1 MNISALSQKMN
12 LKWWKKNSWT
22 IILLLILPFTLINLS
37 CSKKNND
44 KPQSQT
50 TSGCALIS
58 WTNTLGDSGY
68 FQGSYVTPSKFEL
81 VAEHHYDGITASSI
95 YLHYDVNDH
104 IVNDHP
110 GYTVTYNND
119 NIVKIDYT
127 DETTDWIMNFNSL
140 GQLTTISASG
150 TDNGDQV
157 DASYTYTYDNNGDPV
172 KIVIHYNSTS
182 VQGTDSW
189 VYTITGT
196 YLTNHGNFLP
206 NEPDLA
212 PFTVYFAFT
221 TFISKHLIDKWAI
234 HGEGALADGTTTVLD
249 FTRQYT
255 YTFDNSGNVTTMVHT
270 GNPDNIYT
278 FNYSQCQ

>member
-1 MNISALSQKMN
+1 
-12 LKWWKKNSWT
+12 
-22 IILLLILPFTLINLS
+22 
-37 CSKKNND
+37 
-44 KPQSQT
+44 
-50 TSGCALIS
+50 
-58 WTNTLGDSGY
+58 
-68 FQGSYVTPSKFEL
+68 
-81 VAEHHYDGITASSI
+81 
-95 YLHYDVNDH
+95 
-104 IVNDHP
+104 
-110 GYTVTYNND
+110 
-119 NIVKIDYT
+119 
-127 DETTDWIMNFNSL
+127 MNFDSQ

-157 DASYTYTYDNNGDPV
+157 EASYTYTYDNGDPV

-182 VQGTDSW
+182 IQGTDSW

-206 NEPDLA
+206 NEPELA
-212 PFTVYFAFT
+212 PFTVYFAYT

-234 HGEGALADGTTTVLD
+234 HGEGSLADGTTSVFD

-255 YTFDNSGNVTTMVHT
+255 YTFDNSGNVKTMVHT